1 MQCRNNSLSY
11 LVIYF
16 IFLLFYFF
24 IILFCLCILKILVT
38 HFIIRRLAWNSK
50 CPSRFCFTG
59 RVASSPFLLCILS
72 VKFGYKPVTTKPQ
85 WFSVSKIPRLRNW
98 EGDMNDDVIRPIK
111 KKPITSCVGV
121 DCRWRRRW
129 QQGGLAIFHPLAF
142 IKAAQLVD
150 RLSRTYGK

>member
-98 EGDMNDDVIRPIK
+98 EGDMNDGQHPDSSYACFTKRILLRIMRSL
-111 KKPITSCVGV
+111 TLSFG
-121 DCRWRRRW
+121 RRHTPD
-129 QQGGLAIFHPLAF
+129 QEETHH
-142 IKAAQLVD
+142 
-150 RLSRTYGK
+150 